1 MSEKK
6 LPGGLWPVMLT
17 PLKDDNSLDLEGLH
31 RLTDY
36 YLASGAN
43 GMFANCLS
51 SEMFQLTDEERL
63 TITRTVVKHCEGKV
77 PVVATGSFSRD
88 VNKSAEFIKK
98 MYDTGV
104 EAVVLTSSI
113 VVSPLESDE
122 IFRQRLEEILE
133 KTREIPL
140 GMYECPVPY
149 KRLINTDIMKWM
161 GETGRFLY
169 HKDTSCDSENIRA
182 KIKVVKGSNLN
193 IMNADTPTA
202 LDTLTDGG
210 QGISPIAGNFY
221 SEPYAYMI
229 DTFNKEGRT
238 EKLKELSSYLSIMD
252 AFTDKFY
259 PLSAKLFLQK
269 RGLDIT
275 AATRIPIPSLGYRD
289 WHNLEALIVVM
300 KSLAGKFG
308 FDLVL
313 QEDR

>member
-1 MSEKK
+1 MNDKK

-17 PLKDDNSLDLEGLH
+17 PLKDDNTLDLDGL
-31 RLTDY
+31 RKLTDY
-36 YLASGAN
+36 YLAAGAN

-51 SEMFQLTDEERL
+51 SEMFQLTDDERL
-63 TITRTVVKHCEGKV
+63 TITQTVVKQCEGKV
-77 PVVATGSFSRD
+77 PVVATGSFTAEVS
-88 VNKSAEFIKK
+88 KSAEFIKK
-98 MYDTGV
+98 IYDTGV

-113 VVSPLESDE
+113 VVSPLESE
-122 IFRQRLEEILE
+122 VVFKQRLEEILE
-133 KTREIPL
+133 KTGDIPL

-149 KRLINTDIMKWM
+149 KRLISTDIMRWM

-169 HKDTSCDSENIRA
+169 HKDTSCDSDNIRA
-182 KIKVVKGSNLN
+182 KIEAVKGSNLN

-202 LDTLTDGG
+202 LDTLSDGG

-229 DTFNKEGRT
+229 KTFIEEGRT
-238 EKLKELSSYLSIMD
+238 PELEELSSYLGIMD

-269 RGLDIT
+269 RGLGIT
-275 AATRIPIPSLGYRD
+275 AVTRIPIPSLAYRD
-289 WHNLEALIVVM
+289 WHNLNALMVM
-300 KSLAGKFG
+300 IKSLAEKFG

-313 QEDR
+313 

>member
-1 MSEKK
+1 MSDKK

-17 PLKDDNSLDLEGLH
+17 PLKDDNTLDLDGLKK
-31 RLTDY
+31 LTDY
-36 YLASGAN
+36 YLAAGAN

-63 TITRTVVKHCEGKV
+63 AITRTVVKHCEGKV
-77 PVVATGSFSRD
+77 PVVATGSFTAD
-88 VNKSAEFIKK
+88 VDKSAAFIKK
-98 MYDTGV
+98 IYDTGV

-113 VVSPLESDE
+113 VVSPLESDI
-122 IFRQRLEEILE
+122 IFKQRLEQILE
-133 KTREIPL
+133 KTGDIPL

-149 KRLINTDIMKWM
+149 KRLISPSIMKWM

-169 HKDTSCDSENIRA
+169 HKDTSCDSDNIRV
-182 KIKVVKGSNLN
+182 KIEAVKGSNLN

-229 DTFNKEGRT
+229 KTFNEQGRT
-238 EKLKELSSYLSIMD
+238 SELEELSSYLSIMD

-275 AATRIPIPSLGYRD
+275 ATTRIPIPSLVYRD
-289 WHNLEALIVVM
+289 WHNLDALMIVM
-300 KSLAGKFG
+300 RSLADKFG

-313 QEDR
+313 